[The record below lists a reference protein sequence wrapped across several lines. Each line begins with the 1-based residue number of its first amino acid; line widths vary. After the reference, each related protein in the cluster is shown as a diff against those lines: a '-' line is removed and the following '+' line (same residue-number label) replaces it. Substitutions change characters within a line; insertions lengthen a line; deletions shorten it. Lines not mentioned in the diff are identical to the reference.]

1 VLFQIATLLGQDDQ
15 DNEDFA
21 AATSGVLVLL
31 DGAGTPTGLDT
42 GCVHSVAWYARTLGG
57 LLLAEATDR
66 TRSLSEAL
74 AAAITMTNARHA
86 GTCDLSNSGTPSA
99 TVVAVRMAGESLD
112 YLVLCD
118 SVLIVERAEQ
128 ALLVITDDR
137 LERLR
142 DQLDSPEVVA
152 LLGTDEHP
160 ATALSEVEKF
170 ARLRNRPGGFW
181 VASTNPAA
189 ARQALTGSI
198 PLADV
203 TAVTLLSDGATR
215 LVDRFDLLDWT
226 DVLTILREDGPA
238 ELLRRT
244 RQAEARDPH
253 GRRWPRGKATD
264 DATVL
269 YLALAN

>member
-1 VLFQIATLLGQDDQ
+1 
-15 DNEDFA
+15 
-21 AATSGVLVLL
+21 
-31 DGAGTPTGLDT
+31 
-42 GCVHSVAWYARTLGG
+42 
-57 LLLAEATDR
+57 
-66 TRSLSEAL
+66 
-74 AAAITMTNARHA
+74 M
-86 GTCDLSNSGTPSA
+86 
-99 TVVAVRMAGESLD
+99 
-112 YLVLCD
+112 
-118 SVLIVERAEQ
+118 Q
-128 ALLVITDDR
+128 APLVITDDR

-142 DQLDSPEVVA
+142 DRLDSPEVLA

-215 LVDRFDLLDWT
+215 LADRFGLLDWT
-226 DVLTILREDGPA
+226 DVLTVLRKDGPD
-238 ELLRRT
+238 ELLCRT
-244 RQAEARDPH
+244 RKAEAGDPH
-253 GRRWPRGKATD
+253 GRRWPRGKASD

>member
-1 VLFQIATLLGQDDQ
+1 VLFQIATLPGRDDR

-21 AATSGVLVLL
+21 AATSGVLALL
-31 DGAGTPTGLDT
+31 DGAGTPAGLDT

-66 TRSLSEAL
+66 TRSLSGAL
-74 AAAITMTNARHA
+74 AAAITTTNARHA
-86 GTCDLSNSGTPSA
+86 GTCDLGNSGTPSA
-99 TVVAVRMAGESLD
+99 TVVAVRLAGESLD

-128 ALLVITDDR
+128 APLVITDDR

-142 DQLDSPEVVA
+142 DQLDSPEVLA
-152 LLGTDEHP
+152 LLGTDEH
-160 ATALSEVEKF
+160 AVAVLSEVEKF

-203 TAVTLLSDGATR
+203 TAVTLLSDGASR
-215 LVDRFDLLDWT
+215 LVDRFGLLGWA
-226 DVLTILREDGPA
+226 DVLAILREDGPG

-244 RQAEARDPH
+244 RKAEAGDPH

>member
-1 VLFQIATLLGQDDQ
+1 LRLQLATVLGRADW

-21 AATSGVLVLL
+21 AATPGLLVLL
-31 DGAGTPTGLDT
+31 DGAGTPSGLDT

-57 LLLAEATDR
+57 LFLAEATDR
-66 TRSLSEAL
+66 TRSLSDAL
-74 AAAITMTNARHA
+74 AAAITTTNARHA
-86 GTCDLSNSGTPSA
+86 GTCDLGNSGTPSA
-99 TVVAVRMAGESLD
+99 TVVAVRLAGESLD

-118 SVLIVERAEQ
+118 SVLIVERAMQ
-128 ALLVITDDR
+128 APLVITDDR

-142 DQLDSPEVVA
+142 DGLDSPEVFA
-152 LLGTDEHP
+152 LLGTDEH
-160 ATALSEVEKF
+160 AVAVLSEVEKF

-215 LVDRFDLLDWT
+215 LVDRFGLLGWA
-226 DVLTILREDGPA
+226 DVLAILREDGPD

-244 RQAEARDPH
+244 RKAEARDPH
-253 GRRWPRGKATD
+253 GRRWPRGKASD
-264 DATVL
+264 DATVV
-269 YLALAN
+269 YLALAD